1 MDIGVYFYSQ
11 AINTNEVYNSQ
22 IVRSDIKKLV
32 FRTEENIIFNE
43 AKQKITVGFRYKKS
57 FLT

>member
-1 MDIGVYFYSQ
+1 MK

-32 FRTEENIIFNE
+32 FRTEENNNYF
-43 AKQKITVGFRYKKS
+43 KKKVKNIKN
-57 FLT
+57 